1 MQVEFNIRWGCVCSI
16 KTVECGPPETAQT
29 CGNQRCGGSLTET
42 NQKVAATK
50 VHGALG
56 GQTPHLLWPTQM
68 DVSRIPTRGP
78 KLTPARAT
86 VKIRSSEGAAFPCA
100 ARQRSSPNDMLG

>member
-1 MQVEFNIRWGCVCSI
+1 MEFTIRWGCVCRV
-16 KTVECGPPETAQT
+16 KTVECGPAETAQT
-29 CGNQRCGGSLTET
+29 CGNQRRGGSLKET
-42 NQKVAATK
+42 NQKVAPTK

-78 KLTPARAT
+78 KLTPARVT
-86 VKIRSSEGAAFPCA
+86 VKIRSSGVRGIPVRGTIKIE
-100 ARQRSSPNDMLG
+100 S